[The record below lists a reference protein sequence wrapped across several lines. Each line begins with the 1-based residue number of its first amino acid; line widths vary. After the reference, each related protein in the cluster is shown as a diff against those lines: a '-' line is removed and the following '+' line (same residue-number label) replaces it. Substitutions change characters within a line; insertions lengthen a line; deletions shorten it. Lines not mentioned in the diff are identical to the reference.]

1 MSGYPLAAAAGL
13 LGAGAGAAAKAAGA
27 GWAARWAGGPGWEGW
42 GPLLLPLAVRPLP
55 TARPVP
61 TRCVVEENIA
71 ASRSVPVLRRRGV
84 QVLVRLQRLTP
95 AAARSSARR

>member
-61 TRCVVEENIA
+61 TRCVVEEN
-71 ASRSVPVLRRRGV
+71 
-84 QVLVRLQRLTP
+84 TP
-95 AAARSSARR
+95 AAASQSSAGEECKCSADFSD